1 VTYTAAPGLTER
13 SNIADVFGKDH
24 GHVLRDIRNLECSPS
39 FRDVNFDVFKIN
51 DLTGESTS
59 HVEMT
64 RDGFTFLAI
73 GFTGAKAAEWKEEY
87 IAAFN
92 AMEAELAVR
101 ADRAPIGIDPNIAAL
116 ASAVAQLVPVIMET
130 RGETQKVARRRVPA
144 PLSRSGRPTPL
155 KPVLSGMAISSAS
168 SSARMPRRWQ
178 KISSELGF
186 ISLNLLRRSSAA
198 SARNDP

>member
-24 GHVLRDIRNLECSPS
+24 GHVLRDIRNLACSPS

-73 GFTGAKAAEWKEEY
+73 DRTDDAMAGA
-87 IAAFN
+87 
-92 AMEAELAVR
+92 
-101 ADRAPIGIDPNIAAL
+101 
-116 ASAVAQLVPVIMET
+116 
-130 RGETQKVARRRVPA
+130 
-144 PLSRSGRPTPL
+144 
-155 KPVLSGMAISSAS
+155 
-168 SSARMPRRWQ
+168 
-178 KISSELGF
+178 
-186 ISLNLLRRSSAA
+186 
-198 SARNDP
+198 